1 MLHSAYGLQ
10 LMITLTLEAAQAT
23 PAGQAS
29 ATADFE
35 LIVSHAHLYAPATQ
49 GAPTVRISYGPAE
62 PAVGLVRYVVKVDG
76 KEGPFTGMF
85 ISENDKEQ
93 SGRIEVDYRFLDSWR
108 GTWPVK
114 VHIHAIH
121 NFQEVAVG
129 EVVLHN
135 LRTGLLPAVRAEWKS
150 PPAGEPIRIPTD
162 KPIYVVALVSFYDE
176 NDARL
181 PYNEPVYWQWS
192 VDLPVPYDGIA
203 MLKHVIEVTPQARP
217 GQFELLGSESQGVT
231 SRMTFTLV

>member
-1 MLHSAYGLQ
+1 M
-10 LMITLTLEAAQAT
+10 
-23 PAGQAS
+23 
-29 ATADFE
+29 
-35 LIVSHAHLYAPATQ
+35 
-49 GAPTVRISYGPAE
+49 
-62 PAVGLVRYVVKVDG
+62 
-76 KEGPFTGMF
+76 
-85 ISENDKEQ
+85 
-93 SGRIEVDYRFLDSWR
+93 
-108 GTWPVK
+108 
-114 VHIHAIH
+114 
-121 NFQEVAVG
+121 
-129 EVVLHN
+129 LHN

-176 NDARL
+176 NDARQ
-181 PYNEPVYWQWS
+181 PYNEPVYWQSS